1 MPARSAR
8 RGVGLF
14 ALLALL
20 LGVQG
25 CAMVSVGSVS
35 TQEYLSNRRGDVITT
50 GELSASARTALQV
63 VGIDNARCKAN
74 FEVCKTTLKE
84 TIGLG
89 DEQRMSALSELWLRE
104 ALQLTEVAKLE
115 RANERL
121 QTDILKAYLESARH
135 AYAYLFF
142 TGRTPDLRALEDRQ
156 AQVRDYYNFA
166 TQQAVVGLFNRYRDA
181 LEKSVSA
188 QSTYTLDFDGWTV
201 QGSTAGLTLN
211 RKGTL
216 PKELMAAA
224 SLTFNGVRNQYR
236 RDGLGAELVAVFA
249 DKVLA
254 KEDDGVSWS
263 ETPFPSLTVMLHF
276 PGRSLNDVLNTQ
288 NAELAGFDPY
298 KAQSVDVRGIR
309 VPLAANF
316 TAGYGLWLAR
326 SGFAQE
332 SLLTLI
338 GRSEAFEQPR
348 IYLMQPFDP
357 NRRIVVMLHGL
368 ASSPEAWVNVA
379 NEVLGDEALRENFQI
394 WQVYYPTNLPL
405 AFNNKSIRDALQT
418 TLITFDPQGTRRASR
433 DMVLVGHSMGG
444 VLARLMVTSSG
455 DQLWEAFLDQYDVRP
470 DREARLKQKLGPFVM
485 FEPVPQVT
493 RAVFIAAPHRGT
505 PMAENH
511 FARFVS
517 GLIRLPATVLNR
529 VGEIAQLLV
538 APDSASDVPLTGN
551 LNSISNLS
559 DQDPFVRQSAK
570 LPISPRVTYHSIM
583 GNNTPTLPLAAS
595 SDGVV
600 PYASAY
606 LDGAAS
612 ELVVPSWHSVQETPE
627 AIVEIR
633 RILREHLKAIEP
645 GVALPP

>member
-1 MPARSAR
+1 MPPLTRTSGQLLR
-8 RGVGLF
+8 
-14 ALLALL
+14 LLALC
-20 LGVQG
+20 LGLQG

-50 GELSASARTALQV
+50 GELSSSARTALQV
-63 VGIDNARCKAN
+63 VGIDDERCKAS
-74 FEVCKTTLKE
+74 FETCKTILKE
-84 TIGLG
+84 TLGLV

-104 ALQLTEVAKLE
+104 ALRLEEATKLE
-115 RANERL
+115 PANNALKAQVL
-121 QTDILKAYLESARH
+121 QAYLESARH

-142 TGRTPDLRALEDRQ
+142 TGRTPDLRAMEDRQ

-181 LEKSVSA
+181 LEQSVPE
-188 QSTYTLDFDGWTV
+188 QSTYTLEFDPWV
-201 QGSTAGLTLN
+201 VKGSTAGLTLS
-211 RKGTL
+211 RKDTL
-216 PKELMAAA
+216 PKELVAAS
-224 SLTFNGVRNQYR
+224 SLTFNGLRNQYR

-249 DKVLA
+249 DKVLEREA
-254 KEDDGVSWS
+254 PDVSWS

-276 PGRSLNDVLNTQ
+276 PGGSLDEVLSTQ
-288 NAELAGFDPY
+288 QAELAGFDPY
-298 KAQSVDVRGIR
+298 KSQRVDVRGIR

-338 GRSEAFEQPR
+338 GRSETFEKPR

-379 NEVLGDEALRENFQI
+379 NEVLGDNALRDNFQI

-405 AFNNKSIRDALQT
+405 AFNNRAIRDALQS
-418 TLITFDPQGTRRASR
+418 TLSTFDPEGRRLASR
-433 DMVLVGHSMGG
+433 DMVLIGHSMGG
-444 VLARLMVTSSG
+444 VLARLMVSSSG
-455 DQLWEAFLDQYDVRP
+455 DRLWESFLDRYDVSP
-470 DREARLKQKLGPFVM
+470 DREARLKQKLGPYVL

-505 PMAENH
+505 PVAENR

-517 GLIRLPATVLNR
+517 GLIRLPATVLGR

-538 APDSASDVPLTGN
+538 NPDSASDVPLTGN

-559 DQDPFVRQSAK
+559 DHDPFVRQSAK
-570 LPISPRVTYHSIM
+570 LPISARVKYHSVM
-583 GNNTPTLPLAAS
+583 GNNTPKVPLAAS

-606 LDGAAS
+606 LDGAES

-633 RILREHLKAIEP
+633 RILREHLQAS
-645 GVALPP
+645 GALPSPP